1 MVTLITWITLLS
13 IIVII
18 YHHVGYPLLLILLRK
33 FTHNITHKTSH
44 QAAQNTTR
52 QTSKKHHDKKNK
64 TLSITIVMPA
74 YNEAEFID
82 DKIKNLACLDYP
94 ENYLHIIIAT
104 DGCTDNTVNKA
115 HNALHDPMC
124 KHLSIDVRE
133 FTQNRGKVA
142 VLNDVMS
149 TVTSDIIMFTDVS
162 SLISLDALRLA
173 AERFQTPRIGA
184 INGNYRLLNPGSD
197 GEAMYWQYQSA
208 IKIGEEKLGSVLGAH
223 GACYFLRTHLFKQLP
238 ANCINDDFVIPMRAI
253 EQGYTV
259 AYEPRLNAVELEQSN
274 SQMDWNRRLRISA
287 GNFQQLIL
295 LYRLLNPSY
304 RGICL
309 AFLSGKALRVLMPIC
324 MLLCF
329 LGSWFLYSSPFFL
342 FIALCQS
349 FIYGAVTV
357 KHLCHLQNTSKYFNA
372 LDYLI
377 CGHAANFI
385 GAMKYIYTAGY
396 LRRR

>member
-1 MVTLITWITLLS
+1 MVMLITWVTLLS

-18 YHHVGYPLLLILLRK
+18 YHHVGYPLLLVLLRK
-33 FTHNITHKTSH
+33 FTHETSH
-44 QAAQNTTR
+44 QTLQNAR
-52 QTSKKHHDKKNK
+52 QHKHEKHNDKKND

-74 YNEAEFID
+74 YNEAEFIE

-94 ENYLHIIIAT
+94 ASHLHIIIAT
-104 DGCTDNTVNKA
+104 DGCTDNTAHKA
-115 HNALHDPMC
+115 RNALHDPMC
-124 KHLSIDVRE
+124 KYLSIDIRE

-142 VLNDVMS
+142 VINDVMS

-162 SLISLDALRLA
+162 SLVSIDALRITA
-173 AERFQTPRIGA
+173 KRFRAPLIGA

-223 GACYFLRTHLFKQLP
+223 GACYFLRTHLFKPLP
-238 ANCINDDFVIPMRAI
+238 ANCINDDFVIPMRVI

-274 SQMDWNRRLRISA
+274 NQMDWNRRLRISA

-304 RGICL
+304 RGVCL

-349 FIYGAVTV
+349 FIYSAVTI
-357 KHLCHLQNTSKYFNA
+357 KHLCHIQNTGKYFNA

-385 GAMKYIYTAGY
+385 GAVKYIYTASR
-396 LRRR
+396 LRWR

>member
-1 MVTLITWITLLS
+1 MLMTWITLLS

-18 YHHVGYPLLLILLRK
+18 YHHVGYPLLLVLLRK
-33 FTHNITHKTSH
+33 FTHKTSH
-44 QAAQNTTR
+44 QTIQNTS
-52 QTSKKHHDKKNK
+52 QNKHQKHNNKKND
-64 TLSITIVMPA
+64 TLNITIVMPA
-74 YNEAEFID
+74 YNEVEFIE

-94 ENYLHIIIAT
+94 ENHLHIIIAT
-104 DGCTDNTVNKA
+104 DGCTDNTANKA
-115 HNALHDPMC
+115 RTALHDPMC
-124 KHLSIDVRE
+124 KHLSIDIRE

-142 VLNDVMS
+142 VINDVMS
-149 TVTSDIIMFTDVS
+149 TVTSDIVMFTDVS
-162 SLISLDALRLA
+162 SLVSLDALHIA
-173 AERFQTPRIGA
+173 AERFNTPLIGA

-253 EQGYTV
+253 EQGYIV

-274 SQMDWNRRLRISA
+274 NQMDWNRRLRISA

-295 LYRLLNPSY
+295 LHRLLNPSY
-304 RGICL
+304 RGIFF
-309 AFLSGKALRVLMPIC
+309 AFISGKALRVLIPIC
-324 MLLCF
+324 MLLFF
-329 LGSWFLYSSPFFL
+329 LGSWILYTSPFFL

-349 FIYGAVTV
+349 SIYSAVIV

-385 GAMKYIYTAGY
+385 GAIKYIYTAGC
-396 LRRR
+396 LRWRDSVK